1 MVAKVEGEN
10 GSENSEGCCQTC
22 MSIYLPKVEVAWDL
36 SSLPFV
42 LFCSIWFSSQYCGR
56 GKGLHP
62 HEVHRI
68 IWLEVTS
75 SPFVCLSV
83 DQPHFS

>member
-22 MSIYLPKVEVAWDL
+22 MSINLPKVEVAWDL
-36 SSLPFV
+36 SSLPSLFCFV
-42 LFCSIWFSSQYCGR
+42 LFGFHLNTVGG

-62 HEVHRI
+62 T
-68 IWLEVTS
+68 WS
-75 SPFVCLSV
+75 SWNHLA
-83 DQPHFS
+83 